1 MKWPAA
7 PSFVFLSGR
16 SCGLAVLALSLLVA
30 PSVRAE
36 DAAPCRGSYLLYR
49 NAASAISFD
58 KSADLT
64 YNPYYAMTFQFSPR
78 WWFGKYVG
86 LSADIDITR
95 EITEAD
101 DTTRNGEWWL
111 GDVQA
116 GVAGR
121 APTIPW
127 VGIDA
132 MAKVSVLAP
141 TSKISQARTLI
152 LGLKP
157 ELTLART
164 FPLLSGLTVA
174 YVLQGTRFLNEYTT
188 SQREVPL
195 IPGCAAGLGGCDRF
209 VNIGLRNA
217 EWRMVNALAL
227 SLDVF
232 PWLGISADAA
242 IVVDWLYAQ
251 EELDAQV
258 SFEPQEGTD
267 QRYTMAYS
275 LEVYGK
281 PMPSVGLALGMSTVN
296 PQLKPDS
303 TPHEPFV
310 NRYTTV
316 YFDVRFHIDGFI
328 AQLRNPGG
336 NNE

>member
-1 MKWPAA
+1 M
-7 PSFVFLSGR
+7 
-16 SCGLAVLALSLLVA
+16 
-30 PSVRAE
+30 
-36 DAAPCRGSYLLYR
+36 LYR

-58 KSADLT
+58 KGADLT
-64 YNPYYAMTFQFSPR
+64 YNPYYAMTLQFSPR

-86 LSADIDITR
+86 LSADADITR

-101 DTTRNGEWWL
+101 DTTKAGEWWL

-116 GVAGR
+116 GVAVR
-121 APTIPW
+121 APTIPL
-127 VGIDA
+127 VGIDT
-132 MAKVSVLAP
+132 MAKVSAFAP
-141 TSKISQARTLI
+141 TSKISRARTLI

-157 ELTLART
+157 ELMVSRT
-164 FPLLSGLTVA
+164 FPLLSGLTLA
-174 YVLQGTRFLNEYTT
+174 YVVQGTRFFHDYTT

-209 VNIGLRNA
+209 VNLGLRNP
-217 EWRMVNALAL
+217 EWRLTNAVAL
-227 SLDVF
+227 SMDFF

-251 EELDAQV
+251 EEVDPQV

-275 LEVYGK
+275 VELYGK
-281 PMPSVGLALGMSTVN
+281 PMPSVGLALGVSTVN

-303 TPHEPFV
+303 TPREPFV

-336 NNE
+336 QQ